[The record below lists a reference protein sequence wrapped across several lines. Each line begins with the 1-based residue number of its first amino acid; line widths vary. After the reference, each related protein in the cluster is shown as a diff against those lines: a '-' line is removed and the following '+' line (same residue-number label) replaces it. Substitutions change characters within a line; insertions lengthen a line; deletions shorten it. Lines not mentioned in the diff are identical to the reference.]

1 MEILISNASVNNFN
15 KVNLL
20 FPNSLSLMKADL
32 QRLGLI
38 TYKQLSAMD
47 VNIEEN
53 GEEKGNKLDTHIIK
67 LQLPSN
73 ILTRL
78 VRDVSR

>member
-1 MEILISNASVNNFN
+1 ME
-15 KVNLL
+15 
-20 FPNSLSLMKADL
+20 ADL

-47 VNIEEN
+47 VIIGEN

-67 LQLPSN
+67 LQLPPN
-73 ILTRL
+73 IFNS
-78 VRDVSR
+78 VNNASR

>member
-1 MEILISNASVNNFN
+1 
-15 KVNLL
+15 
-20 FPNSLSLMKADL
+20 MKADL

-47 VNIEEN
+47 ITIGEN

-67 LQLPSN
+67 LQVPPN

-78 VRDVSR
+78 VLYQDKITNERKI